1 MKKIMM
7 NAQILPMNIYD
18 LYDKKPSLW
27 IAPLS
32 EIIVHTLTGV
42 SSQKKIEVA
51 TPTKTSTQNE
61 SFSPV

>member
-18 LYDKKPSLW
+18 LYEKKPALW

-32 EIIVHTLTGV
+32 EIIIHAVAG
-42 SSQKKIEVA
+42 SASPKKIEVV
-51 TPTKTSTQNE
+51 TPTKATTQNE

>member
-1 MKKIMM
+1 MM

-18 LYDKKPSLW
+18 LYEKKPSLW

-32 EIIVHTLTGV
+32 EIIVHALNG
-42 SSQKKIEVA
+42 SASPKKIEVA
-51 TPTKTSTQNE
+51 TPSKETTQNE

>member
-7 NAQILPMNIYD
+7 NAQLLPMNIYD
-18 LYDKKPSLW
+18 LCEKKPSLW

-32 EIIVHTLTGV
+32 EIVIHTLTG
-42 SSQKKIEVA
+42 SASPKKIEVA
-51 TPTKTSTQNE
+51 TPSKATTQNE